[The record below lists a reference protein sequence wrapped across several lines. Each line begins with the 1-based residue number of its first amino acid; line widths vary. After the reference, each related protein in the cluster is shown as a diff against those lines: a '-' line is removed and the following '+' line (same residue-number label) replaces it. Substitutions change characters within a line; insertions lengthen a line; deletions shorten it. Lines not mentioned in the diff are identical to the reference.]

1 MEDWEAFTVNEAPDR
16 AAEFGRSLPVGL
28 LPSR

>member
-1 MEDWEAFTVNEAPDR
+1 MEDWEAFTGNEAPGR
-16 AAEFGRSLPVGL
+16 VVEFGRSLPVGL